1 MENRFSG
8 RAAVVTGAASGIGE
22 AIARRIVSEGGQV
35 ASFDRDTAALE
46 RAAQQHGFTPIA
58 VDVANEESVRSGIE
72 RAVEQF
78 GRLDILV
85 NSAGVVGPTN
95 TRIVDFRSEDFAQV
109 LQINLFGSFY
119 TTKYAVKAMLP
130 NNYGRVLL
138 IASIA
143 GKEGNPGMAGYS
155 TSKAGVIGL
164 VKAIGKEY
172 AESGI
177 TVNGMAPAVIR
188 TPMNENTAPEQ
199 LRYMTDRIPMK
210 RLGTVEEA
218 AALACWIVSEEA
230 SFTTGF
236 VFDLSGGRATY

>member
-1 MENRFSG
+1 MDNRFSG
-8 RAAVVTGAASGIGE
+8 RVAVITGAASGIGE
-22 AIARRIVSEGGQV
+22 AIARRIASEGGQV
-35 ASFDRDTAALE
+35 IGFDRDTVALE
-46 RAAQQHGFTPIA
+46 RAAKQHGFIPFQ
-58 VDVANEESVRSGIE
+58 VDVANEESVRNGIE
-72 RAVEQF
+72 RAVKLF
-78 GRLDILV
+78 GKLDILV
-85 NSAGVVGPTN
+85 NSAGVVGPTS
-95 TRIVDFRSEDFAQV
+95 TKIVDFRSEDFAQV

-119 TTKYAVKAMLP
+119 TTKYAVQAMLS

-143 GKEGNPGMAGYS
+143 GKEGNPGMVGYS
-155 TSKAGVIGL
+155 TSKSGVIGL

-172 AESGI
+172 AEQGI
-177 TVNGMAPAVIR
+177 TVNGIAPAVIR

-199 LRYMTDRIPMK
+199 LHYMTERIPMK

>member
-1 MENRFSG
+1 MDKRFSG
-8 RAAVVTGAASGIGE
+8 RVAVVTGAASGIGA
-22 AIARRIVSEGGQV
+22 AIARRIASEGGQV
-35 ASFDRDTAALE
+35 IGFDRDSAALE
-46 RAAQQHGFTPIA
+46 RAARQHSFTPIL
-58 VDVANEESVRSGIE
+58 VDVANEESVRTGIE
-72 RAVEQF
+72 RAVQQF

-85 NSAGVVGPTN
+85 NSAGVVGPTS

-119 TTKYAVKAMLP
+119 TTKYAVQAMLP
-130 NNYGRVLL
+130 NSYGRVLL

-164 VKAIGKEY
+164 VKAVGKEY

-177 TVNGMAPAVIR
+177 TVNGIAPAVIR